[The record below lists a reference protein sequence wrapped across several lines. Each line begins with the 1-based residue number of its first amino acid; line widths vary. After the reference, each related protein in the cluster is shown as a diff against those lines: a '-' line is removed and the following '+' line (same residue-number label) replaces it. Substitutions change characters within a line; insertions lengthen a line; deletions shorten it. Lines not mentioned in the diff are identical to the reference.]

1 MMKTFVDKPHN
12 KPEALISFKE
22 LASVN
27 SAHMK
32 YLELN
37 ESFLIKSITGVAA
50 KDSDVICPFH
60 RAKFGK

>member
-12 KPEALISFKE
+12 KPEALISFIKH
-22 LASVN
+22 ANVN

-32 YLELN
+32 YPELN
-37 ESFLIKSITGVAA
+37 ESLLIKSITGLKA